1 MVIFGP
7 SATNRRNSITM
18 LHIKDLIWT
27 LYFIGAA
34 VALEVTIVPDQGE
47 ISLGESKFFLCQV
60 SGEATDIS
68 WYSPTGEK
76 LLNQQQISVVKN
88 DEYTSTLT
96 IYNVSSQDAGI
107 YKCVASS
114 ETEGESEGTVNLKIY
129 QKLTFKYAPTPQ
141 EFTEGEDAVII
152 CDVSSSIPSIITWRH
167 KGKDV
172 IFKKDVRFVVL
183 ANNYLQIRGIKK
195 TDEGNYRCEG
205 RILARGEINYKDIQ
219 VIVNVP
225 PLIQARQIRV
235 NATANMDESVVLSCD
250 ADGFPDPEISW
261 LKKGEPIEDGEE
273 KISFNEDKSE
283 MTIYRVEKEDEA
295 EYSCIANNQAGEAE
309 AIVLLKV
316 YAKPKITYVE
326 NKTAVELDE
335 ITLTCEASG
344 DPIPSITWRTAHRNI
359 SSEEKASWTRPL
371 KQETLDGHIVVK
383 DHIRMSALTLKDI
396 QYTDAGEYFCVA
408 SNPIGVDMQ
417 AMYFEVQ
424 YAPKIR
430 GPVVVYTW
438 EGNPVNITCDVLAH
452 PSAAV
457 SWFRDGQ
464 LLPSSN
470 FSNIKIYN
478 GPTFSS
484 LEVNPD
490 SENDFGNYNCS
501 AVNSIGHESS
511 EFILVQADTPS
522 SPAIRKVEPYSSTV
536 MIVFDEPDATGGVPI
551 LKYKAEWRVVGQEKW
566 HARYYDAKEV
576 SAESIITV
584 TGLKPET
591 SYMVKLSAVNGKGLG
606 DSTPSQDF
614 TTQPVKGE
622 PSAPKLVGHLSEDGN
637 SIKVDIIKQDDG
649 GSPIR
654 HYLVNYR
661 ALNAVDWK
669 PEMRVPSNS
678 HHVTLKTLEWN
689 VDYEVIVVAE
699 NQQGKS
705 KQARLSFRTTAK
717 PTATTATTSA
727 STGLGTGAIVGILIV
742 TFVLLLVVV
751 DVTCF
756 FLNKCGLLMCIAVN
770 FCGKAGPGAK
780 GKDIEEGKAAFSKD
794 ESKEPIVEVRTEE
807 ERTPNHDG
815 SNQIEPNETTPLTEP
830 EHPAD
835 TTATVEDMLPSV
847 TTVTTNSDTITET
860 FATAQNS
867 PTSETTTLTS
877 STAPPPSTA
886 PDSNTVQSVQATP
899 SKAEV
904 PTASSPPPTSS
915 PKVAPLVDLSD
926 TPTNN
931 PSKAVAN
938 QAGALNP
945 SVPASAAEPPKAI
958 IKPVTTVPANTT
970 SPPPTPEPKQV
981 KQEQS
986 GTKSPEKE
994 SAQPSTVK
1002 SPTEP
1007 TKDESAS
1014 LSNTKP
1020 LQGED
1025 FQIDGGTFKTPE
1037 IDLAKDV
1044 FAALGTAT
1052 PAAVASGKASELV
1065 SSTADTTVPPD
1076 SAKTEKTQVEENSK
1090 PEETDVKS
1098 TPAEVKTV
1106 PNEATQTNV
1115 NESKA

>member
-614 TTQPVKGE
+614 TTQPVRE

>member
-1 MVIFGP
+1 MVIFGA
-7 SATNRRNSITM
+7 SVTHRSSSRNSIACRITM

-27 LYFIGAA
+27 LYFIGTA
-34 VALEVTIVPDQGE
+34 VALEVNIVPDQGE

-76 LLNQQQISVVKN
+76 LVTQQQISVVRS
-88 DEYTSTLT
+88 DDYTSTLT
-96 IYNVSSQDAGI
+96 IYNASSQDAGI
-107 YKCVASS
+107 YKCVASN
-114 ETEGESEGTVNLKIY
+114 EAEGESEGTVNLKIY
-129 QKLTFKYAPTPQ
+129 QKLTFKNAPTPQ
-141 EFTEGEDAVII
+141 EFKEGEDAVII

-195 TDEGNYRCEG
+195 TDEGTYRCEG

-225 PLIQARQIRV
+225 PTIQARQLRV
-235 NATANMDESVVLSCD
+235 NATANMAESVVLSCD

-273 KISFNEDKSE
+273 KISFNEDQSE
-283 MTIYRVEKEDEA
+283 MTIHHVEKDDEA

-309 AIVLLKV
+309 ATILLKV

-344 DPIPSITWRTAHRNI
+344 DPIPSITWRTAVRNI
-359 SSEEKASWTRPL
+359 SSEAT
-371 KQETLDGHIVVK
+371 TLDGHIVVK
-383 DHIRMSALTLKDI
+383 EHIRMSALTLKDI
-396 QYTDAGEYFCVA
+396 QYTDAGEYFCIA

-438 EGNPVNITCDVLAH
+438 EGNPVNITCEVFAH
-452 PSAAV
+452 PRAAV
-457 SWFRDGQ
+457 TWFRDGQ

-470 FSNIKIYN
+470 YSNIKIYS
-478 GPTFSS
+478 GPTSSS

-490 SENDFGNYNCS
+490 SENDFGNYNCT
-501 AVNSIGHESS
+501 AINTIGHEFS

-536 MIVFDEPDATGGVPI
+536 MIVFDEPDSTGGVPI
-551 LKYKAEWRVVGQEKW
+551 LKYKAEWRVIGHEKW
-566 HARYYDAKEV
+566 HTKYYDAKEV
-576 SAESIITV
+576 NAESIITV
-584 TGLKPET
+584 MGLKPET
-591 SYMVKLSAVNGKGLG
+591 SYTVKLSAMNGKGLG
-606 DSTPSQDF
+606 DSTPSQEF
-614 TTQPVKGE
+614 TTQPVHISKPQGE

-637 SIKVDIIKQDDG
+637 SIKVDILKQDDG

-661 ALNAVDWK
+661 ALNALEWK

-678 HHVTLKTLEWN
+678 HHVMLKALEWN

-705 KQARLSFRTTAK
+705 KPALLSFRTTAK
-717 PTATTATTSA
+717 PTATTATASA
-727 STGLGTGAIVGILIV
+727 GTGLGTGAIVGILIV
-742 TFVLLLVVV
+742 IFVLLLVVV

-830 EHPAD
+830 EHPA
-835 TTATVEDMLPSV
+835 AVEDMLPSV

-877 STAPPPSTA
+877 STAPPPTTA
-886 PDSNTVQSVQATP
+886 PDSNTIQSKQATP
-899 SKAEV
+899 SKAEA
-904 PTASSPPPTSS
+904 PTTSSPPPTSS

-931 PSKAVAN
+931 PSKVVAN
-938 QAGALNP
+938 QAGPLNP
-945 SVPASAAEPPKAI
+945 SAATSAAEPPTVI
-958 IKPVTTVPANTT
+958 IKPVTTVPPNAA

-994 SAQPSTVK
+994 AAQPSTVK
-1002 SPTEP
+1002 SPTEA

-1020 LQGED
+1020 LQDED

-1052 PAAVASGKASELV
+1052 PTAVASGKASELV
-1065 SSTADTTVPPD
+1065 SSTADTSVPLD
-1076 SAKTEKTQVEENSK
+1076 SAKTEKTQVEEKSK
-1090 PEETDVKS
+1090 PEEIDVKS

-1106 PNEATQTNV
+1106 PNEATQTNA

>member
-359 SSEEKASWTRPL
+359 SSEEK
-371 KQETLDGHIVVK
+371 TLDGHIVVK

-614 TTQPVKGE
+614 TTQPVNISKPQGE

>member
-359 SSEEKASWTRPL
+359 SSEEK
-371 KQETLDGHIVVK
+371 TLDGHIVVK

-614 TTQPVKGE
+614 TTQPVRE

-830 EHPAD
+830 E
-835 TTATVEDMLPSV
+835 
-847 TTVTTNSDTITET
+847 
-860 FATAQNS
+860 
-867 PTSETTTLTS
+867 
-877 STAPPPSTA
+877 
-886 PDSNTVQSVQATP
+886 
-899 SKAEV
+899 
-904 PTASSPPPTSS
+904 
-915 PKVAPLVDLSD
+915 
-926 TPTNN
+926 
-931 PSKAVAN
+931 
-938 QAGALNP
+938 
-945 SVPASAAEPPKAI
+945 
-958 IKPVTTVPANTT
+958 
-970 SPPPTPEPKQV
+970 
-981 KQEQS
+981 
-986 GTKSPEKE
+986 
-994 SAQPSTVK
+994 
-1002 SPTEP
+1002 
-1007 TKDESAS
+1007 
-1014 LSNTKP
+1014 
-1020 LQGED
+1020 
-1025 FQIDGGTFKTPE
+1025 
-1037 IDLAKDV
+1037 
-1044 FAALGTAT
+1044 
-1052 PAAVASGKASELV
+1052 
-1065 SSTADTTVPPD
+1065 
-1076 SAKTEKTQVEENSK
+1076 KTQVEENSK

>member
-1 MVIFGP
+1 MVISGP
-7 SATNRRNSITM
+7 SVTNRSSRRNSIACRITM
-18 LHIKDLIWT
+18 LQIKDLIWT
-27 LYFIGAA
+27 LYFIGTA

-60 SGEATDIS
+60 SGEASDIS
-68 WYSPTGEK
+68 WYSPAGEK

-88 DEYTSTLT
+88 DGYTSTLT

-129 QKLTFKYAPTPQ
+129 QKLTFKNAPTPQ
-141 EFTEGEDAVII
+141 EFIEGEDAVII

-167 KGKDV
+167 RGKDV
-172 IFKKDVRFVVL
+172 ILKKDVRFVVL
-183 ANNYLQIRGIKK
+183 SNNYLQIRGVKK
-195 TDEGNYRCEG
+195 TDEGTYRCEG
-205 RILARGEINYKDIQ
+205 RILARGEINYKDIH

-225 PLIQARQIRV
+225 PTVQARQIRV

-283 MTIYRVEKEDEA
+283 MTIYRVGKDDEA
-295 EYSCIANNQAGEAE
+295 EYSCIANNKAGEAE
-309 AIVLLKV
+309 AIILLKV

-344 DPIPSITWRTAHRNI
+344 DPIPSISWRTATRNI

-383 DHIRMSALTLKDI
+383 EHIRMSALTLKDI
-396 QYTDAGEYFCVA
+396 QYTDAGEYICIA
-408 SNPIGVDMQ
+408 SNAIGEDMR

-424 YAPKIR
+424 YAPKIK

-438 EGNPVNITCDVLAH
+438 EGNPVNITCEVLAY
-452 PSAAV
+452 PSAVV

-470 FSNIKIYN
+470 FSNIKIYS
-478 GPTFSS
+478 GPSSSS

-490 SENDFGNYNCS
+490 SENDFGNYNCT

-511 EFILVQADTPS
+511 EFILVQA
-522 SPAIRKVEPYSSTV
+522 
-536 MIVFDEPDATGGVPI
+536 
-551 LKYKAEWRVVGQEKW
+551 
-566 HARYYDAKEV
+566 
-576 SAESIITV
+576 
-584 TGLKPET
+584 
-591 SYMVKLSAVNGKGLG
+591 
-606 DSTPSQDF
+606 
-614 TTQPVKGE
+614 GE
-622 PSAPKLVGHLSEDGN
+622 PSAPKLVWHLNEDGN
-637 SIKVDIIKQDDG
+637 NVKVEIIKQDDG

-661 ALNAVDWK
+661 ALNAADWK
-669 PEMRVPSNS
+669 PEMRVPSSS
-678 HHVTLKTLEWN
+678 HHVMLKALEWN
-689 VDYEVIVVAE
+689 VEYEVIVVAE

-705 KQARLSFRTTAK
+705 KPARLSFRTTAK

-727 STGLGTGAIVGILIV
+727 SAGLGTGAIVGILIV
-742 TFVLLLVVV
+742 IFVLLLVVV

-867 PTSETTTLTS
+867 PTSESTTLTS
-877 STAPPPSTA
+877 STAPPPTT
-886 PDSNTVQSVQATP
+886 DSNTVQSIQATP
-899 SKAEV
+899 SKAEAS
-904 PTASSPPPTSS
+904 TASSPPPTSS

-931 PSKAVAN
+931 PSKAGAN

-945 SVPASAAEPPKAI
+945 SAATSAAEPPKAI
-958 IKPVTTVPANTT
+958 IKPVATVPANAT

-986 GTKSPEKE
+986 GSKSPEKE
-994 SAQPSTVK
+994 AAQPSTVK
-1002 SPTEP
+1002 SPTEA

-1065 SSTADTTVPPD
+1065 SSTADTSVPPD

>member
-359 SSEEKASWTRPL
+359 SSEEK
-371 KQETLDGHIVVK
+371 TLDGHIVVK

-614 TTQPVKGE
+614 TTQPVRE

>member
-359 SSEEKASWTRPL
+359 SSEEK
-371 KQETLDGHIVVK
+371 TLDGHIVVK

-614 TTQPVKGE
+614 TTQPVRE

-717 PTATTATTSA
+717 PTATTANVGSCA
-727 STGLGTGAIVGILIV
+727 SFNVVPLLVCLVIAIVL
-742 TFVLLLVVV
+742 
-751 DVTCF
+751 C
-756 FLNKCGLLMCIAVN
+756 
-770 FCGKAGPGAK
+770 
-780 GKDIEEGKAAFSKD
+780 
-794 ESKEPIVEVRTEE
+794 
-807 ERTPNHDG
+807 
-815 SNQIEPNETTPLTEP
+815 
-830 EHPAD
+830 
-835 TTATVEDMLPSV
+835 
-847 TTVTTNSDTITET
+847 
-860 FATAQNS
+860 
-867 PTSETTTLTS
+867 
-877 STAPPPSTA
+877 
-886 PDSNTVQSVQATP
+886 
-899 SKAEV
+899 
-904 PTASSPPPTSS
+904 
-915 PKVAPLVDLSD
+915 
-926 TPTNN
+926 
-931 PSKAVAN
+931 
-938 QAGALNP
+938 
-945 SVPASAAEPPKAI
+945 
-958 IKPVTTVPANTT
+958 
-970 SPPPTPEPKQV
+970 
-981 KQEQS
+981 
-986 GTKSPEKE
+986 
-994 SAQPSTVK
+994 
-1002 SPTEP
+1002 
-1007 TKDESAS
+1007 
-1014 LSNTKP
+1014 
-1020 LQGED
+1020 
-1025 FQIDGGTFKTPE
+1025 
-1037 IDLAKDV
+1037 
-1044 FAALGTAT
+1044 
-1052 PAAVASGKASELV
+1052 
-1065 SSTADTTVPPD
+1065 
-1076 SAKTEKTQVEENSK
+1076 
-1090 PEETDVKS
+1090 
-1098 TPAEVKTV
+1098 
-1106 PNEATQTNV
+1106 
-1115 NESKA
+1115 